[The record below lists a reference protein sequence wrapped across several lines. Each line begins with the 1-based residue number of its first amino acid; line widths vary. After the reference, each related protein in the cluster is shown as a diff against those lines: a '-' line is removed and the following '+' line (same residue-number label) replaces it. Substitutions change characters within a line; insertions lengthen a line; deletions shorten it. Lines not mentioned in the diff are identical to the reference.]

1 MRLLRP
7 IRPFSR
13 RETEDLGVAALTM
26 LLGMVLLA
34 GLCVY

>member
-7 IRPFSR
+7 IRPFS